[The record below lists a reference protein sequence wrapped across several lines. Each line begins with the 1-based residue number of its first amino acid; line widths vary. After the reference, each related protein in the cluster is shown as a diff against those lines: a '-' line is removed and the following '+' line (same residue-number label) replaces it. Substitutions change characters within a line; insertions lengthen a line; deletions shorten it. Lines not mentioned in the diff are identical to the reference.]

1 MVRPLLA
8 LLLVFVLATCLPG
21 GLWAQVPEGPM
32 QPVPSPQSQ
41 QNGATP
47 APAKD
52 TPTTTELDY
61 AAWEALAERAEATL
75 ENPDVPDGSL
85 EALRAELA
93 GWREGLL
100 VAQSTNAARIATLRQ
115 QIAALGPAPEEGQ
128 TEATEIATRRA
139 TLTEQLARLQAP
151 GIAAEEAYRRADGLI
166 AEIDRAL
173 RERQTDE
180 LLQLYPSPVNPANW
194 PDAYRA
200 VSGAMAT
207 ILRETRQR
215 WALPTGR
222 ETLFDNLPAIVAY
235 LLLALGLI
243 WRGRGL
249 VEQLVH
255 KMTQR
260 WSARGVRI
268 AAVGLSLGQI
278 VLPMI
283 GLVAL
288 SHAMLLSGL
297 FGIVGTVI
305 VGVLPAAGFA
315 LFAARWLGARVFPKT
330 PDALPL
336 ALTPEARTE
345 GRLLTT
351 GYGAVLGLE
360 ILRLSALDHQ
370 DLSEA
375 ARAVLAYPT
384 LILAAVLLVR
394 FGRLLRLSAANA
406 GETEDEVSFR
416 RRALSLLGQGV
427 FAIGVVGPVLAT
439 IGYIPAAAAM
449 IFPAATSLG
458 VMGLLLL
465 LQALVTDI
473 YAVVTRNEDGARNAL
488 VPVLVGFALVI
499 LALPLFALIWG
510 ARMADLTEM
519 WTRLREGFTLGDT
532 QVSPTAF
539 LLFAA
544 VFVFGIML
552 TRLFQGAL
560 KGSILPRTKLDQ
572 GARNALNSGV
582 GYVGFFLAGLI
593 AINSAGIDLSGLA
606 IVAGALSV
614 GIGFGMQNI
623 VGNFVSGIILLIE
636 RPVSEGDWI
645 EVGGVQGIVKSISVR
660 STRIQTFD
668 RTDVIV
674 PNTDLVAGR
683 VTNWT
688 RFNLSGRLIVPVG
701 VAYGSDTRKV
711 EQVLREIAEAQPLAI
726 LNPPPLVI
734 FIGFGADSINFEI
747 RVILRDVNFSL
758 SVRSE
763 INHQIYERFRAED
776 IEIPFAQADVTLRN
790 VAEIAD
796 LLRALPAVVAAAQ
809 PAEAASGKG
818 GPAAPL
824 LRDHTG
830 GEGLDLP
837 GKDAKE
843 DD

>member
-1 MVRPLLA
+1 
-8 LLLVFVLATCLPG
+8 
-21 GLWAQVPEGPM
+21 M
-32 QPVPSPQSQ
+32 QPVPSSPAVQ
-41 QNGATP
+41 GDGTVAEPGRVPTP
-47 APAKD
+47 APAKE
-52 TPTTTELDY
+52 TPTTAELDY

-75 ENPDVPDGSL
+75 ENPDATDGSL
-85 EALRAELA
+85 EGLRTELV
-93 GWREGLL
+93 GWRESLL
-100 VAQSTNAARIATLRQ
+100 AAQSTNAARIATLRQ

-128 TEATEIATRRA
+128 TEAEEIASRRT

-151 GIAAEEAYRRADGLI
+151 GLAAEEAYRRADGLI
-166 AEIDRAL
+166 SEIDRAL

-180 LLQLYPSPVNPANW
+180 LLQLYPSPVNPVNW

-207 ILRETRQR
+207 ILRETGQR

-222 ETLFDNLPAIVAY
+222 ETLFDNLPAILAY

-249 VEQLVH
+249 VEQLVQ

-260 WSARGVRI
+260 WSARGVRV
-268 AAVGLSLGQI
+268 AALGLSLGQI

-283 GLVAL
+283 GLLAL
-288 SHAMLLSGL
+288 SYAMLLTGL
-297 FGIVGTVI
+297 FGIVGTV
-305 VGVLPAAGFA
+305 VLGMLPAAGFVM
-315 LFAARWLGARVFPKT
+315 FAARWLGGRVFPKT

-336 ALTPEARTE
+336 TLTAEARTE

-351 GYGAVLGLE
+351 LYGAVLGLD
-360 ILRLSALDHQ
+360 ILRLSLLDHQ

-384 LILAAVLLVR
+384 LIVAAVLLVR
-394 FGRLLRLSAANA
+394 FGRLLRLSATNE
-406 GETEDEVSFR
+406 GGTEDEVSFR
-416 RRALSLLGQGV
+416 QRALSWLGKGV
-427 FAIGVVGPVLAT
+427 VAVGIVGPVLAT
-439 IGYIPAAAAM
+439 VGYIPAASAM

-473 YAVVTRNEDGARNAL
+473 YAAITRNEDGARNAL
-488 VPVLVGFALVI
+488 VPVLLGFAMVI
-499 LALPLFALIWG
+499 MSLPLFALIWG
-510 ARMADLTEM
+510 ARMADLTEL
-519 WTRLREGFTLGDT
+519 WARLREGFTLGDT
-532 QVSPTAF
+532 KISPTAF
-539 LLFAA
+539 LMFAA
-544 VFVFGIML
+544 FFSVGVML

-560 KGSILPRTKLDQ
+560 KGSILPRTNLDQ
-572 GARNALNSGV
+572 GARNALVSGV
-582 GYVGFFLAGLI
+582 GYVGYFLAGLI

-623 VGNFVSGIILLIE
+623 VSNFVSGIILLIE

-674 PNTDLVAGR
+674 PNTDLVAGQ

-688 RFNLSGRLIVPVG
+688 RFNMSGRLIVPVG

-711 EQVLREIAEAQPLAI
+711 EQILRDIAEAQPLAI

-734 FIGFGADSINFEI
+734 FTGFGADSINFEI

-758 SVRSE
+758 TVRSE
-763 INHQIYERFRAED
+763 INHQIYERFRAEG

-790 VAEIAD
+790 VTEIAD
-796 LLRALPAVVAAAQ
+796 LLRALPAAVAATQ
-809 PAEAASGKG
+809 PAAGASGDR

-824 LRDHTG
+824 PRDHAP

-837 GKDAKE
+837 EQTAKE
-843 DD
+843 DDP